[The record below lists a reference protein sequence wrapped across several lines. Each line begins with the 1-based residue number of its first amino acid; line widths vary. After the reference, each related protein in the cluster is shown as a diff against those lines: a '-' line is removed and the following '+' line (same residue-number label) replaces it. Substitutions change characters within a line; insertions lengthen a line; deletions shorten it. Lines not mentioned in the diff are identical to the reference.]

1 MTWERF
7 HYVCRRHLR
16 GESGRADFGPS
27 AAYYRSDENSDLYGG
42 PAPVRSLPRYIVSE
56 LESMTDT
63 DRRTAAISLYAD
75 MDFSTPMRDTLRVK
89 RSLAYVAIVM
99 AAYLV
104 LASVYTLFVFPS
116 FLPFFEEA
124 GALPPPWA
132 QWYLEH
138 WHLPVSVVALLTL
151 LIGLTAYQLNALFA
165 FKHAPGGLESRS
177 LVLPRRIKQSYTRLV
192 ALIAFPVENAPEDN
206 ALAARIREL
215 IESGLDLRK
224 ELPVLIKIHGD
235 EFTRLSNRY
244 VQTLIALLGVIAIV
258 TVAFFLISAY
268 TPIFG
273 AGDLI

>member
-7 HYVCRRHLR
+7 HYVCRRHMRNGL
-16 GESGRADFGPS
+16 GQADFAPS
-27 AAYYRSDENSDLYGG
+27 AQFYRSSEDSDLYGG
-42 PAPVRSLPRYIVSE
+42 PATARSLPHYIVSQ

-63 DRRTAAISLYAD
+63 NRRTAAISLYAD

-99 AAYLV
+99 AAYLM

-138 WHLPVSVVALLTL
+138 WLLPVSAVALLTL
-151 LIGLTAYQLNALFA
+151 LIGLTAYQLNTLFA

-177 LVLPRRIKQSYTRLV
+177 LVLPHRIKQSYTRLV
-192 ALIAFPVENAPEDN
+192 ALIAFPVENVPQDTS
-206 ALAARIREL
+206 LAAKIREL
-215 IESGLDLRK
+215 IESGLDLRE

-235 EFTRLSNRY
+235 EFARLSNRY
-244 VQTLIALLGVIAIV
+244 VQALIASLGVIAIS